1 LLALGFSAFLVFGV
15 VLVLL
20 GANQAE
26 MARGLGLDL
35 ADSGLMVAVLSGGL
49 GVGVV
54 VAGPLIDR
62 LPRRPIFL
70 AAMGLCAVALFGFS
84 AEIDFARVLIQ
95 VGLLGLGLGLYDTLI
110 SVLVSERYHED
121 SARPMAAVHSAACL
135 GAMTG
140 PLFVAWMTAD
150 VHWSVSFRC
159 LGAAHLLLGAAALG
173 VALPA
178 PARASGDGAD
188 ARGDLRLRPLL
199 PLALVAFAYVGVE
212 GAITIFAVPYS
223 DAGLGLGEA
232 QGQRAISGF
241 WLGLL
246 VGRLGLLAVRHHIDA
261 RLLVAA
267 GLAGATTLGAGVA
280 LGIRAPG
287 LTLGA
292 TGLALGFVFPLMA
305 SLVGERFTRSRGSA
319 IGLAMGAA
327 AAGGFAIPWLHGAI
341 GDRLGIDV
349 AVGGLS
355 VWCLVIAAS
364 AFVSH
369 SDTRRR

>member
-1 LLALGFSAFLVFGV
+1 LLALGFSAFFIFGV

-26 MARGLGLDL
+26 MARDLGLDL
-35 ADSGLMVAVLSGGL
+35 ADSGLMVAVLSAGL

-54 VAGPLIDR
+54 AAGPLIDR

-70 AAMGLCAVALFGFS
+70 AAMGICALALFGFT
-84 AEIDFARVLIQ
+84 AEIDFTRVLIQ

-110 SVLVSERYHED
+110 SALVSERYHED

-135 GAMTG
+135 GAMLG
-140 PLFVAWMTAD
+140 PLFVAWVVSD
-150 VHWSVSFRC
+150 IHWSASFRW
-159 LGAAHLLLGAAALG
+159 LGAAHLMLG
-173 VALPA
+173 VAALFVPLA
-178 PARASGDGAD
+178 PPARAGAGV
-188 ARGDLRLRPLL
+188 APIQGDLRVLPLL
-199 PLALVAFAYVGVE
+199 PLALVAFAYVGLE
-212 GAITIFAVPYS
+212 GSITIFAVPYTES
-223 DAGLGLGEA
+223 GLGLSEA

-246 VGRLGLLAVRHHIDA
+246 IGRLSLLAVRWNIDA

-267 GLAGATTLGAGVA
+267 GLAGAVTLGGGVA

-292 TGLALGFVFPLMA
+292 TGLTLGFVFPLMA
-305 SLVGERFTRSRGSA
+305 SLVGQRFPRSRATA

-327 AAGGFAIPWLHGAI
+327 AFGGFVLPWLHGAI
-341 GDRLGIDV
+341 GDRFGIDV
-349 AVGGLS
+349 ALGSLS
-355 VWCLVIAAS
+355 GWSVVIAVA
-364 AFVSH
+364 ALIAY
-369 SDTRRR
+369 RIR